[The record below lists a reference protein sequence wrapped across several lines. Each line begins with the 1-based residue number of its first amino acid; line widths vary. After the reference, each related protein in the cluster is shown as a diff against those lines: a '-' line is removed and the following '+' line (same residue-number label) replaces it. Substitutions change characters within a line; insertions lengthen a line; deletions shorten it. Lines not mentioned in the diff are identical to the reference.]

1 MLVCDWLCL
10 FVISCACLCLF
21 LIGCACFWLV
31 VLVCDWLCLFVIGC
45 ACLWLVVLVCD
56 WLCLFV
62 LVCDWLS
69 LFVIGFGVSL
79 LFKQFECTRDWYFI
93 IVSSLRPIGRPTVVY
108 WVRSWN
114 KVFIIVIIICITF
127 LLVFVSSLLDQG
139 FSHFFGVLISNVA

>member
-1 MLVCDWLCL
+1 MMDHYMYAIIFYSFDQYVNILQVSLH
-10 FVISCACLCLF
+10 
-21 LIGCACFWLV
+21 

-45 ACLWLVVLVCD
+45 ACLWLV
-56 WLCLFV
+56 V